1 MVCYHLKGADIVLI
15 LYDISDTFS
24 TIVIIS
30 GFQKVKDWAAKLKKE
45 EVNPLVLYLIGN
57 KTDLQVIDPTL
68 RRVSYEEGKKMAK
81 EIGANFY

>member
-1 MVCYHLKGADIVLI
+1 MRIKVWDTSGEKKYEGMVCYHLKGADIVLI

-57 KTDLQVIDPTL
+57 KTDL
-68 RRVSYEEGKKMAK
+68 
-81 EIGANFY
+81 